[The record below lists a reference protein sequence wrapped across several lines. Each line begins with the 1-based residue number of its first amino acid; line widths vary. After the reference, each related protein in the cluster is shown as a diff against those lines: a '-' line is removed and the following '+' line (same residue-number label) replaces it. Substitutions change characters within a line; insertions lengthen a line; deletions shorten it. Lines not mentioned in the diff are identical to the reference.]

1 MRWEDY
7 DTVIRSR
14 RIDEIRDDIIARRRV
29 WTFHQVEQELQRIAL
44 EGRRAARAATAASV
58 GDVGEQGQVRA
69 LMARIDQQQQTI
81 NHLVTVTTNLARLEN
96 DRQGE
101 GASGEEAPAA

>member
-58 GDVGEQGQVRA
+58 GEQGQVRA

-96 DRQGE
+96 DRQVE
-101 GASGEEAPAA
+101 GAAGEEAPAA